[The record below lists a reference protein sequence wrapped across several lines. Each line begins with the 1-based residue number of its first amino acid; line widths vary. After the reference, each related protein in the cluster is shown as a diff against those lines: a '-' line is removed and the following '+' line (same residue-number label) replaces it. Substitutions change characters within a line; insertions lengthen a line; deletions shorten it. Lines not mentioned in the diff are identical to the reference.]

1 MGDRANLA
9 IISEYDDCVV
19 LYAHWAGEQL
29 FDQARIAMDHV
40 FARSRWTDAP
50 YLRRIV
56 FQQILDW
63 AGLSELSWGISTNL
77 CDNEHPILVID
88 VTSQRVAFRNE
99 QHFNERVD
107 SDEGV
112 TFSEFA
118 DGTAMPSWSGIWP

>member
-9 IISEYDDCVV
+9 IISEHDDCVV

-29 FDQARIAMDHV
+29 FDHARVAMDHP
-40 FARSRWTDAP
+40 FARSRWTDVA

-63 AGLSELSWGISTNL
+63 AGFSELSWGISTSI
-77 CDNEHPILVID
+77 CDNEHPILVLD

-99 QHFNERVD
+99 YHYTERID
-107 SDEGV
+107 SNEGV
-112 TFSEFA
+112 TFAEFA
-118 DGTAMPSWSGIWP
+118 DETAMPSWSGIWP